1 MLSRC
6 LAVRRLAT
14 CFVVFTALAADAQS
28 QRHFQFHY
36 SFTVK
41 SVPIGKPVK
50 IWIPLAHSDAFQ
62 DVRLVSK
69 QGDLP
74 LQSTQE
80 SEYGNSLLYAETP
93 RAKQDTYK
101 FTLEYDVVR
110 HETSVLA
117 GGKPGPDAKKELA
130 QKALLA
136 RYLEP
141 DRLVPITGVPAELAA
156 EQTKT
161 ATTPLARANAMYE
174 YVFKTMR
181 YDKSGTG
188 WGNGDAIWA
197 CDAKRGNCTDF
208 HSLFIAM
215 ARSEKIPSRFEIGFS
230 VPNDKSSGDIAGYHC
245 WADFYTPDLGWVPV
259 DISEAWK
266 HQEKHDYFFGSRDAD
281 RVQFTV
287 GRDLRLNPP
296 QAGPPLNYLIY
307 PYVEVADKP
316 YTTLDKAFSFT
327 EETTKPTA
335 GTH

>member
-6 LAVRRLAT
+6 LAACLVL
-14 CFVVFTALAADAQS
+14 FTTLAAGAQS

-36 SFTVK
+36 AFTVK
-41 SVPIGKPVK
+41 SVPSGEPLR
-50 IWIPLAHSDAFQ
+50 IWIPVAHSDSFQ
-62 DVRLVSK
+62 NVRLVSK
-69 QGDLP
+69 QGDLA
-74 LQSTQE
+74 LRTTRE
-80 SEYGNSLLYAETP
+80 SEYGNTLLYAETP
-93 RAKQDTYK
+93 HAKQDTYK

-110 HETSVLA
+110 HETHVLA
-117 GGKPGPDAKKELA
+117 SGKPGPDANKEHVEKA
-130 QKALLA
+130 QLT
-136 RYLEP
+136 RFLEP
-141 DRLVPITGVPAELAA
+141 DKLVPITGIPAQLAT

-161 ATTPLARANAMYE
+161 AGTPLARASAMYE
-174 YVFKTMR
+174 YVFKTLR

-215 ARSEKIPSRFEIGFS
+215 ARSQKIPSRFEIGFS
-230 VPNDKSSGDIAGYHC
+230 IPTDKPSGDIAGYHC
-245 WADFYTPDLGWVPV
+245 WADFYTSDLGWVPV

-307 PYVEVADKP
+307 PYVEVGGK
-316 YTTLDKAFSFT
+316 SFT
-327 EETTKPTA
+327 SLEKSFGFTDETPANPKQA
-335 GTH
+335 GTN

>member
-6 LAVRRLAT
+6 LAACLVVLAP
-14 CFVVFTALAADAQS
+14 LAADAQN

-41 SVPIGKPVK
+41 SVPPGEHFQV
-50 IWIPLAHSDAFQ
+50 WIPLAHSDAFQ

-69 QGDLP
+69 QGDLD
-74 LQSTQE
+74 LQTTRE
-80 SEYGNSLLYAETP
+80 SEYGNDLLYAETP
-93 RAKQDTYK
+93 HAKQDTYK
-101 FTLEYDVVR
+101 FTVEYDVVR
-110 HETSVLA
+110 HETRVLA
-117 GGKPGPDAKKELA
+117 AGKPGPDANKDHVE
-130 QKALLA
+130 QALLN
-136 RYLEP
+136 RFLEP

-156 EQTKT
+156 EQTKG
-161 ATTPLARANAMYE
+161 AETPLARASAMYE
-174 YVFKTMR
+174 YVFKTLR

-230 VPNDKSSGDIAGYHC
+230 IPNDKPVGDIAGYHC
-245 WADFYTPDLGWVPV
+245 WADFYTSDLGWVPV

-287 GRDLRLNPP
+287 GRDLRLSPP

-307 PYVEVADKP
+307 PYVEVSGKP
-316 YTTLDKAFSFT
+316 FATLEKNFSFT
-327 EETTKPTA
+327 DQPAAKQTA
-335 GTH
+335 AGSQ

>member
-6 LAVRRLAT
+6 LAACL
-14 CFVVFTALAADAQS
+14 VVFAAFAANAQN

-41 SVPIGKPVK
+41 SVPAGEPLKV
-50 IWIPLAHSDAFQ
+50 WIPLAHSDAFQ
-62 DVRLVSK
+62 DVRLVSQK
-69 QGDLP
+69 GDLP
-74 LQSTQE
+74 LRTTTE

-93 RAKQDTYK
+93 HAKQDTYQ

-110 HETSVLA
+110 HETRVLA
-117 GGKPGPDAKKELA
+117 SGKPGPDANKEPA
-130 QKALLA
+130 QRALLA
-136 RYLEP
+136 RFLEP
-141 DRLVPITGVPAELAA
+141 DRLVPITGVPAELAV
-156 EQTKT
+156 EQTKG
-161 ATTPLARANAMYE
+161 AETPLARANAMYD
-174 YVFKTMR
+174 YVFKTLR

-215 ARSEKIPSRFEIGFS
+215 ARSQKIPSRFEIGFS
-230 VPNDKSSGDIAGYHC
+230 IPTDKPAGDIAGYHC
-245 WADFYTPDLGWVPV
+245 WADFYTSDLGWVPV

-287 GRDLRLNPP
+287 GRDLRLDPP

-307 PYVEVADKP
+307 PYVEVDGKQL
-316 YTTLDKAFSFT
+316 TTIDKAFGFK
-327 EETTKPTA
+327 EETTEKKVA
-335 GTH
+335 GTN